1 MTCTLGEDA
10 VRLGDDEEIRCRLTP
25 ITYTCKLKTAG
36 EIVEAKDEIAAGRG
50 GGNMLVE
57 ALARRVEEFG
67 MMRLVRS
74 QFREPRQGRRLKVVG
89 RNARRRRITGVDERD
104 QGSGIRDQALKN
116 LILLFFRK

>member
-10 VRLGDDEEIRCRLTP
+10 VRLGDDEEIWCRLTP

-89 RNARRRRITGVDERD
+89 RNARRRRITGVVDRD
-104 QGSGIRDQALKN
+104 QG
-116 LILLFFRK
+116 